1 MSDRQLDRTP
11 GPTAPGPHPWLR
23 RAWVGV
29 ALIPVFF
36 IIALVVGQ
44 GIYALMGY
52 KPENADAPA
61 WAVVL
66 ASALTLLVVLI
77 PCVGAVTYGLRA
89 TRAGERRGVF
99 PAVIGA
105 VAAVGWVALT
115 IVNEA
120 GNVIG
125 R

>member
-1 MSDRQLDRTP
+1 MSDRHLDRTP

-23 RAWVGV
+23 RARVGV
-29 ALIPVFF
+29 ALIAVFF

-52 KPENADAPA
+52 QPENADAPA
-61 WAVVL
+61 WVVVL
-66 ASALTLLVVLI
+66 ASALTLLVALI
-77 PCVGAVTYGLRA
+77 PCVG
-89 TRAGERRGVF
+89 
-99 PAVIGA
+99 
-105 VAAVGWVALT
+105 AVGWVALT